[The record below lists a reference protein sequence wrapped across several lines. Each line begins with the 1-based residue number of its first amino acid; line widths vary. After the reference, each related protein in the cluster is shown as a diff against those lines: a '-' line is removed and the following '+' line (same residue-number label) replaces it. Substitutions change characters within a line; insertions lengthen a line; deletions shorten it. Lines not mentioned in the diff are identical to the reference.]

1 MNIHLKNKLEKI
13 FLKSI
18 YTCQDSYIMN
28 VSFDEDNCID
38 IIHERAISTAVIKDK
53 DKTGIR
59 NLTK

>member
-1 MNIHLKNKLEKI
+1 
-13 FLKSI
+13 
-18 YTCQDSYIMN
+18 MN